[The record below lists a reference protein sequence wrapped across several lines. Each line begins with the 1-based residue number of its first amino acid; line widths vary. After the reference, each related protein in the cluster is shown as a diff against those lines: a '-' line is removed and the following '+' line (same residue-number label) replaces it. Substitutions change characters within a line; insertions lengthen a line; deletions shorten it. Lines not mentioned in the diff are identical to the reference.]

1 MSSRWILEL
10 RHIKSL
16 FFFGNFIISF
26 PFTRNNENVYEKAHP
41 TPPKKQTH
49 TLHSQ
54 QRWALEHEFF
64 VQFITLFHYI
74 SCCLCFVHPLPCMI
88 WPKLVANEHE
98 QQQVSLNIH
107 FIQCSVINSN
117 WELTALCW
125 LITTV
130 WDIDLNLCCTV
141 QLLFFPYLSCIFSF
155 VRQRASV

>member
-10 RHIKSL
+10 RHIESL
-16 FFFGNFIISF
+16 FIFGNFIISF
-26 PFTRNNENVYEKAHP
+26 PFTRNNENVYEKSSSDP
-41 TPPKKQTH
+41 SQKTNSH
-49 TLHSQ
+49 TTFRTTMSTGT
-54 QRWALEHEFF
+54 WFF
-64 VQFITLFHYI
+64 CSFITLFHYI
-74 SCCLCFVHPLPCMI
+74 SCCLCFVHPLPCKI

-98 QQQVSLNIH
+98 QQRVSLNIH

-130 WDIDLNLCCTV
+130 SDIDLNLCCTV
-141 QLLFFPYLSCIFSF
+141 QLFFPISLAFFSF